1 MMSNS
6 AFLDTNG
13 WIQLL
18 NVTEY
23 GHEAATN
30 AWLDLGRRR
39 YRIVLT
45 DWIIA
50 ETGNGLARSAA
61 KENFAIAVEQLWKSS
76 AIEIVPVDQSLI
88 ARR

>member
-1 MMSNS
+1 MSNS

-18 NVTEY
+18 NATEH